1 MTTRRN
7 VLKAAAV
14 APAAAAGALTPPTG
28 SGSESGGQYT
38 PQPRRELIGVPASGG
53 PPVSAAVRY
62 GGLLFVSGN
71 IGTPRTGI
79 EAETREALAN
89 VRQVLETAGSSLD
102 RVLKVTVFLADIGD
116 YDAMNAVYREF
127 FGDQPPA
134 RSTLAASGLAQSARV
149 EIEVI
154 AAAS

>member
-1 MTTRRN
+1 M
-7 VLKAAAV
+7 
-14 APAAAAGALTPPTG
+14 
-28 SGSESGGQYT
+28 
-38 PQPRRELIGVPASGG
+38 
-53 PPVSAAVRY
+53 
-62 GGLLFVSGN
+62 
-71 IGTPRTGI
+71 
-79 EAETREALAN
+79 
-89 VRQVLETAGSSLD
+89 
-102 RVLKVTVFLADIGD
+102 TVFLADIGD